1 MKRLGGTAPRTGWF
15 LKVACAALL
24 VMLAVPAAAMAIA
37 WPDETAMRNTTEGRN
52 TFIYDPGNGDTIS
65 RKEFVQAPLR
75 DYYVARG
82 FDRNFLYWAGLHHEK
97 QLGGAQ
103 WAGCADIPH
112 AGPCPPGSVH
122 FNTLGAAVGS
132 GKVTVLY
139 WNGAFIATVC
149 GNFSENGTAGPM
161 PEITGLK
168 YEDMNGN
175 GKRDAG
181 DPGLQGWT
189 IKLRYEGDVVA
200 STTTAADGTYSFR
213 LNANTLPI
221 GAGKYE
227 VEEVLKPGWIASQAP
242 GAFEVP
248 FGAEDTTYSGRN
260 FGNFRPATIA
270 GSKFDDSDV
279 DGEWDPGEVG
289 LGKWTID
296 LSNGEQRSTDE
307 EGAYSFSV
315 RPGTYTVS
323 ELVQEGW
330 RQTAPGGAGTHTYT
344 VTSGQVVKGADFG
357 NVCLGSVSVSAIDES
372 TEELVSMEMRIEEV
386 SVPGILENEPSLPR
400 TTTGSSASFGELL
413 PGTYRVT
420 AFLPEGVFTTD
431 PDAVPVEGRFA
442 IVKEVTVPECEDVEL
457 KLSVFTHSTPGKVTG
472 GAKIEVPGDS
482 FATSGFQFQTKSGIP
497 TGVLQY
503 VDHGTELNLHTS
515 TIEAINVS
523 GEVAIIW
530 GKVPVAGEEQRFRL
544 RLVDAGEPGTADRF
558 ELTLAD
564 GYARGEGQTL
574 IGGNVQIHKQ
584 R

>member
-1 MKRLGGTAPRTGWF
+1 MKGSKGTVPRIRGL
-15 LKVACAALL
+15 LKVAGAALMAML
-24 VMLAVPAAAMAIA
+24 VMPAAAMAIS

-52 TFIYDPGNGDTIS
+52 TFIYDPGKGDMIS

-75 DYYVARG
+75 DYYDARG
-82 FDRNFLYWAGLHHEK
+82 FDRNFLHWASLHHEM
-97 QLGGAQ
+97 QLGGAK
-103 WAGCADIPH
+103 WAGCDNISH
-112 AGPCPPGSVH
+112 SGPCPLGSFH

-132 GKVTVLY
+132 GKVTALY

-149 GNFSENGTAGPM
+149 GNFSENGTAGPT
-161 PEITGLK
+161 PQITGLK

-189 IKLRYEGDVVA
+189 IRLRYEGNVVA

-213 LNANTLPI
+213 LNANALPI
-221 GAGKYE
+221 GVGSYK
-227 VEEVLKPGWIASQAP
+227 VEEVLKPGWTATQAP
-242 GAFEVP
+242 GSFEVP

-270 GSKFDDSDV
+270 GHKFDDSNV
-279 DGEWDPGEVG
+279 NGKWDAGEVG
-289 LGKWTID
+289 LGKWTIN

-307 EGAYSFSV
+307 DGAYSFSV
-315 RPGTYTVS
+315 RPGTYTVG
-323 ELVQEGW
+323 ELVREGW
-330 RQTAPGGAGTHTYT
+330 RQTTPSGTGTRTYT
-344 VTSGQVVKGADFG
+344 VTSGQVVEGADFG
-357 NVCLGSVSVSAIDES
+357 NVCLGSVSVSATDES
-372 TEELVSMEMRIEEV
+372 TEELVPMEVRLEEV

-442 IVKEVTVPECEDVEL
+442 IVKEVTVPECEDVDL
-457 KLSVFTHSTPGKVTG
+457 QLSVFTHSTPGKVTG
-472 GAKIEVPGDS
+472 GAKIEMPGGG
-482 FATSGFQFQTKSGIP
+482 FATSGFQFQARGGTPAGM
-497 TGVLQY
+497 LQY
-503 VDHGTELNLHTS
+503 VDHETELNLHAS
-515 TIEAINVS
+515 TIEAIDVS

-530 GKVPVAGEEQRFRL
+530 GKVPVAGTDQRFRL
-544 RLVDAGEPGTADRF
+544 RLVDAGEPGRADRF

-564 GYARGEGQTL
+564 GYVRGEGQTL
-574 IGGNVQIHKQ
+574 IGGNVQIHDQ